1 MSEML
6 NLSEVDIWTYQILLI
21 DLTIAVLMIAGLRYI
36 RGLVTNVD
44 STEELASKDN
54 YAFGIAMAGGTIALA
69 LMLTGAVSGEPGAT
83 LVDELISVTSYGMLG
98 LVLLWVGR
106 LAQDKLVLT
115 GIEIQEQIKQGN
127 LAAALVDV
135 ANTVATGLVLRA
147 VMIWVESDT
156 LNGLI
161 MVLAAFVITQVLLA
175 AVTRYR
181 LMVYSRR
188 HQGANLQAAFEAGNI
203 ALSLRY
209 LGHISGVALAVTA
222 ASGVA
227 QYDTDNLPMA
237 LVTWVG
243 VSIIFTVLVSVLA
256 IFARK
261 VILTGV
267 DVVDEVDN
275 QSNVGVAA
283 IEAAIY
289 LSIGLFF
296 TALFA

>member
-1 MSEML
+1 MSELL

-21 DLTIAVLMIAGLRYI
+21 DLAIAVLMIAGLRFI

-83 LVDELISVTSYGMLG
+83 LVAEMISVISYGLLG

-106 LAQDKLVLT
+106 LGQDKLVLR
-115 GIEIQEQIKQGN
+115 GIQIQEQIKQGN
-127 LAAALVDV
+127 LSAALVDV

-147 VMIWVESDT
+147 VMIWVESNTWD
-156 LNGLI
+156 GLI

-175 AVTRYR
+175 GVTRYR

-188 HQGANLQAAFEAGNI
+188 HQGANLQAAFEAGNV

-237 LVTWVG
+237 LLTWLAVA
-243 VSIIFTVLVSVLA
+243 IIFTLLVSVLA

-261 VILTGV
+261 VILAGV

-289 LSIGLFF
+289 VSIGLFF

>member
-1 MSEML
+1 MSELL
-6 NLSEVDIWTYQILLI
+6 NLSQVDIWTYQILLI
-21 DLTIAVLMIAGLRYI
+21 DLAIAVLMIAGLRYI

-54 YAFGIAMAGGTIALA
+54 YAFGVAMAGGTIALA

-83 LVDELISVTSYGMLG
+83 LVAELISVISYGVLG
-98 LVLLWVGR
+98 LILLWVGR
-106 LAQDKLVLT
+106 LAQDKVVLT
-115 GIEIQEQIKQGN
+115 GIEIQGQIKQGN
-127 LAAALVDV
+127 LAAALIDV
-135 ANTVATGLVLRA
+135 ANTIATGLVLRA
-147 VMIWVESDT
+147 VMIWVESET
-156 LNGLI
+156 LDGLI
-161 MVLAAFVITQVLLA
+161 MVLAAFVVTQILLS

-188 HQGANLQAAFEAGNI
+188 HEGESLQAAFEAGNV
-203 ALSLRY
+203 ALSIRY

-227 QYDTDNLPMA
+227 AYNPDDLVIA
-237 LVTWVG
+237 LLTWVG
-243 VSIIFTVLVSVLA
+243 VTIVFAVLVSVLA
-256 IFARK
+256 IFART
-261 VILTGV
+261 VILAGV

-275 QSNVGVAA
+275 QKNVGVAA
-283 IEAAIY
+283 VEAAIY

>member
-1 MSEML
+1 MSELL
-6 NLSEVDIWTYQILLI
+6 NLSQVDIWTYQILLI
-21 DLTIAVLMIAGLRYI
+21 DLAVAVLMIAGLRYI

-54 YAFGIAMAGGTIALA
+54 FAFGVAMAGGTLALA

-83 LVDELISVTSYGMLG
+83 LVAELTSVISYGVLG
-98 LVLLWVGR
+98 LILLWVGR
-106 LAQDKLVLT
+106 LGQDKLVLR

-127 LAAALVDV
+127 LSSALVDV

-147 VMIWVESDT
+147 VMIWVESET
-156 LNGLI
+156 LDGLI
-161 MVLAAFVITQVLLA
+161 MVLAAFVITQILLS

-188 HQGANLQAAFEAGNI
+188 HEGESLQAAFEAGNV
-203 ALSLRY
+203 ALSIRY

-227 QYDTDNLPMA
+227 AYNSDA
-237 LVTWVG
+237 LVVALLTWVA
-243 VSIIFTVLVSVLA
+243 VSIIFTVLVSILA

-261 VILTGV
+261 VILAGV

-275 QSNVGVAA
+275 QKNVGVAA
-283 IEAAIY
+283 VEAAIY

>member
-1 MSEML
+1 MSELL
-6 NLSEVDIWTYQILLI
+6 NLSQVDIWTYQILLI
-21 DLTIAVLMIAGLRYI
+21 DLAVAVLMIAGLRYI

-54 YAFGIAMAGGTIALA
+54 FAFGVAMAGGTLALA

-83 LVDELISVTSYGMLG
+83 LLAELTSVISYGVLG
-98 LVLLWVGR
+98 LILLWVGR
-106 LAQDKLVLT
+106 LGQDKLVLR

-127 LAAALVDV
+127 LSSALVDV

-147 VMIWVESDT
+147 VMIWVESET
-156 LNGLI
+156 LDGLI
-161 MVLAAFVITQVLLA
+161 MVLAAFVITQILLS

-188 HQGANLQAAFEAGNI
+188 HEGESLQAAFEAGNV
-203 ALSLRY
+203 ALSIRY

-227 QYDTDNLPMA
+227 AYNSDALVMA
-237 LVTWVG
+237 LLTWVA
-243 VSIIFTVLVSVLA
+243 VSIIFTVLVSILA

-261 VILTGV
+261 VILAGV

-275 QSNVGVAA
+275 QKNVGVAA
-283 IEAAIY
+283 VEAAIY

>member
-1 MSEML
+1 MSELL
-6 NLSEVDIWTYQILLI
+6 NLSEVDIWTYQILFI
-21 DLTIAVLMIAGLRYI
+21 DLAIAVLMITGLRFV

-54 YAFGIAMAGGTIALA
+54 YAFGIAMAGGIVALA

-83 LVDELISVTSYGMLG
+83 LVAELTSVISYGVLG
-98 LVLLWVGR
+98 LILLWVGR

-115 GIEIQEQIKQGN
+115 GIEVQAQIKQGN
-127 LAAALVDV
+127 LSAALVDV

-147 VMIWVESDT
+147 VMIWVESET
-156 LNGLI
+156 FNGLV

-188 HQGANLQAAFEAGNI
+188 HQGENLQTAFEEGNV
-203 ALSLRY
+203 ALSIRY

-227 QYDTDNLPMA
+227 EYNTENLLMA
-237 LVTWVG
+237 LVTWLGVAILFTLL
-243 VSIIFTVLVSVLA
+243 VSILA
-256 IFARK
+256 IIART
-261 VILTGV
+261 VILWGV

-275 QSNVGVAA
+275 QNNIGVAA

>member
-1 MSEML
+1 MSELL

-21 DLTIAVLMIAGLRYI
+21 DLAIAVLMIAGLRFI

-54 YAFGIAMAGGTIALA
+54 YAFGIAMAGGTVALA
-69 LMLTGAVSGEPGAT
+69 LMLMGAVSGEPGAT
-83 LVDELISVTSYGMLG
+83 LVDELISVISYGVLG
-98 LVLLWVGR
+98 LILMWVGR
-106 LAQDKLVLT
+106 LGQDKLVLT
-115 GIEIQEQIKQGN
+115 GIEIQAQIKQGN
-127 LAAALVDV
+127 LSAALIDV
-135 ANTVATGLVLRA
+135 ANTIATGLVLRA

-156 LNGLI
+156 WNGLI
-161 MVLAAFVITQVLLA
+161 VVLAAFVITQVLLA

-188 HQGANLQAAFEAGNI
+188 HEGANLQVAFEAGNV
-203 ALSLRY
+203 ALSARY

-227 QYDTDNLPMA
+227 QYDTDNLVVA
-237 LVTWVG
+237 LGTWVG
-243 VSIIFTVLVSVLA
+243 VTILFTVLVSVLA

-261 VILTGV
+261 VILAGV

-275 QSNVGVAA
+275 QKNVGVAA

-289 LSIGLFF
+289 ISIGLFF

>member
-1 MSEML
+1 MSELL
-6 NLSEVDIWTYQILLI
+6 NLSEVDIWTYQILII
-21 DLTIAVLMIAGLRYI
+21 DLAIAVLMIAGLRFI

-54 YAFGIAMAGGTIALA
+54 FAFGIAMAGGTVALA

-83 LVDELISVTSYGMLG
+83 LVDELLSVISYGVLG
-98 LVLLWVGR
+98 LVLLWIGR
-106 LAQDKLVLT
+106 LGQDKLVLT
-115 GIEIQEQIKQGN
+115 GIEIQAQIKEGN
-127 LAAALVDV
+127 LSAALVDV

-156 LNGLI
+156 WNGLI

-188 HQGANLQAAFEAGNI
+188 HEGANLQAAFEAGNV

-227 QYDTDNLPMA
+227 QYDAENLPIA
-237 LVTWVG
+237 LATWLGVT
-243 VSIIFTVLVSVLA
+243 ILFTVLVSVLA
-256 IFARK
+256 IFART

-275 QSNVGVAA
+275 QKNVGVAA
-283 IEAAIY
+283 VEAAIY
-289 LSIGLFF
+289 ISIGLFF

>member
-1 MSEML
+1 
-6 NLSEVDIWTYQILLI
+6 
-21 DLTIAVLMIAGLRYI
+21 
-36 RGLVTNVD
+36 LVTNVD
-44 STEELASKDN
+44 STDEMASKDN
-54 YAFGIAMAGGTIALA
+54 FAFGIAMSGGTVALA

-83 LVDELISVTSYGMLG
+83 LVDELVSMISYGVLG
-98 LVLLWVGR
+98 LILLWVGR
-106 LAQDKLVLT
+106 LGQDKLVLT

-127 LAAALVDV
+127 LSAALVDV

-147 VMIWVESDT
+147 VMIWVESET

-161 MVLAAFVITQVLLA
+161 IVLAAFVITQVLLA

-188 HQGANLQAAFEAGNI
+188 HEGENLQTAFEAGNV

-227 QYDTDNLPMA
+227 EYNTDNLIMA
-237 LVTWVG
+237 LLTWAGVT
-243 VSIIFTVLVSVLA
+243 IIFTVLVSVLA

-275 QSNVGVAA
+275 QNNIGVAA

-289 LSIGLFF
+289 VSIGLFF

>member
-1 MSEML
+1 MSELL
-6 NLSEVDIWTYQILLI
+6 NLSEVDIWTYQILII
-21 DLTIAVLMIAGLRYI
+21 DLAIAVLMIAGLRFI

-54 YAFGIAMAGGTIALA
+54 FAFGIAMAGGTVALA
-69 LMLTGAVSGEPGAT
+69 LMLTGAVSEEPGAT
-83 LVDELISVTSYGMLG
+83 LVDELLSVISYGVLG
-98 LVLLWVGR
+98 LVLLWIGR
-106 LAQDKLVLT
+106 LGQDKLVLT
-115 GIEIQEQIKQGN
+115 GIEIQAQIKEGN
-127 LAAALVDV
+127 LSAALVDV

-156 LNGLI
+156 WNGLI

-188 HQGANLQAAFEAGNI
+188 HEGANLQAAFEAGNV

-227 QYDTDNLPMA
+227 QYDAENLPIA
-237 LVTWVG
+237 LATWLGVT
-243 VSIIFTVLVSVLA
+243 ILFTVLVSVLA
-256 IFARK
+256 IFART

-275 QSNVGVAA
+275 QKNVGVAA
-283 IEAAIY
+283 VEAAIY
-289 LSIGLFF
+289 ISIGLFF